1 MDQIRVIM
9 DQIQG
14 KSGSI
19 FDPFLPQIV
28 QTVRVKMDQL
38 ITILD
43 MKRIRF
49 AYDRQVQ

>member
-1 MDQIRVIM
+1 MDQIGIIM

-19 FDPFLPQIV
+19 FDPFLPRLG
-28 QTVRVKMDQL
+28 QTVRVEMDQL

-49 AYDRQVQ
+49 AYDK

>member
-1 MDQIRVIM
+1 MDQIGVIIY
-9 DQIQG
+9 QIQG

-19 FDPFLPQIV
+19 FDPFLPGIGQI
-28 QTVRVKMDQL
+28 VRVKMDQL

-49 AYDRQVQ
+49 DYVT